1 MFTLEMGIVLVV
13 LVGAIILF
21 ASERFPVDVV
31 AIIAMSVL
39 ILTGVVSPEEGVS
52 GFSNSATITVASMF
66 IISAALFKSGA
77 VVGIGNKM
85 AKLFQYNFWLGI
97 FVMMVVVAGISA
109 FINNTPVVAI
119 FIPILAG
126 AAASS
131 NHSLGKMLMP
141 LSYASMFGGLCT
153 LVGTSTNILVSG
165 VAADH
170 GLEPFAMFEMA
181 KMGLVLM
188 AAGVVYMMII
198 GIRLIPDRGN
208 GEGLVKKFGMG
219 EYLTEIVLLKNAPS
233 VGKTI
238 VESPLVKSLEIDILE
253 VNKKGQHFIMPSG
266 DMLLEEGDILKVRC
280 DVSKIKAL
288 KERQG
293 IALKIDFKFS
303 ENKMRGVEGDKDEG
317 KLILVEAVI
326 APNSHF
332 EGKTVK
338 ELGFRQR
345 YGATVLA
352 IRHRG
357 EIMRDKV
364 ATTVLRSGDTLL
376 IEVDRDK
383 LPYLQQLQLRGRN
396 TFLIVSE
403 IGFPK
408 FNKDKIYTVI
418 FTLAA
423 IIALASFEI
432 LPIMV
437 AALIGCM
444 FLVVT
449 KCISME
455 EAYTAIDWKVI
466 FLLAGAMS
474 LGVALDNSGA
484 AVLISD
490 LLIDV
495 VGGWG
500 PTAVLSVLFLVTTL
514 LTSAMSNNASAVL
527 LAPIAI
533 AAAVSLNVDPRPM
546 LMAIAFAASSS
557 FMTPVGYQTNT
568 MIYGA
573 GKYKFIDFI
582 RVGTPL
588 NLIFWFLAT
597 WLIPVFFPF

>member
-1 MFTLEMGIVLVV
+1 MLTFELVVVLVV
-13 LVGAIILF
+13 LVGAVILF
-21 ASERFPVDVV
+21 VSERFPVDVV

-39 ILTGVVSPEEGVS
+39 ILTGVITPEEGVS
-52 GFSNSATITVASMF
+52 GFSNSATITVAAMF

-77 VVGIGNKM
+77 VVGLGNKM
-85 AKLFQYNFWLGI
+85 ASLFRYNFWLGI
-97 FVMMVVVAGISA
+97 IVLMVAVAGISA

-141 LSYASMFGGLCT
+141 LSFASMFGGLCT

-170 GLEPFAMFEMA
+170 GLEPFAMFEMT
-181 KMGLVLM
+181 KMGLVLFG
-188 AAGVVYMMII
+188 AGVVYMIAI
-198 GIRLIPDRGN
+198 GIHLIPDRGN
-208 GEGLVKKFGMG
+208 QEGLVKKFGMG
-219 EYLTEIVLLKNAPS
+219 EYLTEIVLLQNAPS

-238 VESPLVKSLEIDILE
+238 IDSPLVKSLEIDILE
-253 VNKKGQHFIMPSG
+253 VNRKGQHYIMPSG
-266 DMLLEEGDILKVRC
+266 GMVLESGDILKVRC
-280 DVSKIKAL
+280 DVSKIKTL

-293 IALKIDFKFS
+293 IALKSDFKIS
-303 ENKMRGVEGDKDEG
+303 EMKMRNSEVEKEDE

-338 ELGFRQR
+338 QLGFRQR

-357 EIMRDKV
+357 ELMREKV
-364 ATTVLRSGDTLL
+364 ANTVLRSGDTLL
-376 IEVDRDK
+376 IEADRDK
-383 LPYLQQLQLRGRN
+383 LQYLEQLQLRGRN

-403 IGFPK
+403 VGFPN
-408 FNKDKIYTVI
+408 FRKDKIYIVVLTI
-418 FTLAA
+418 AA

-449 KCISME
+449 NSISME
-455 EAYTAIDWKVI
+455 EAYNAIDWKVI

-484 AVLISD
+484 SKLISN
-490 LLIDV
+490 LLINL
-495 VGGWG
+495 VGGLG
-500 PTAVLSVLFLVTTL
+500 PTAVLSVLFLITTL

-546 LMAIAFAASSS
+546 LMAITFAASSS
-557 FMTPVGYQTNT
+557 FMTPIGYQTNT

-573 GKYKFIDFI
+573 GKYKFVDFI
-582 RVGTPL
+582 KVGAPL
-588 NLIFWFLAT
+588 NLIFWLLGT